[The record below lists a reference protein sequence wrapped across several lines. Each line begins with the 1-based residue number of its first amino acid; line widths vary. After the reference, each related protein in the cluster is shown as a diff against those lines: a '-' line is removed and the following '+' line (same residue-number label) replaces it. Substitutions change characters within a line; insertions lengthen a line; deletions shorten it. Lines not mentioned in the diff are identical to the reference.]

1 MIEAGLPTRDQ
12 LERASLIPAA
22 EKRAALV
29 AESFRQ
35 AELDT
40 PARSRLVNVDDAKS
54 DMVDPPEA

>member
-1 MIEAGLPTRDQ
+1 MIEAGLLTRDQ
-12 LERASLIPAA
+12 LERVSLIPAT

-29 AESFRQ
+29 AESFRH

-40 PARSRLVNVDDAKS
+40 PARSCLVDVDDAKS